1 MKVQAQHPLPTY
13 KRVGNYYCIY
23 INETITTNQDGETI
37 YQYDSC
43 KVPILSTRNE
53 RIEALIAT
61 RYTIPEELAAINNGG
76 DEYQEYQL
84 FRDFCKQIA
93 DEAPQL

>member
-1 MKVQAQHPLPTY
+1 LA
-13 KRVGNYYCIY
+13 
-23 INETITTNQDGETI
+23 
-37 YQYDSC
+37 
-43 KVPILSTRNE
+43 TRNE

-76 DEYQEYQL
+76 EEYQEYQL